1 MKKIRNS
8 YRNNRNTNLA
18 YVESIDIMDS
28 DNTVLLATIR
38 ADAFG
43 NYSVSSNKE
52 LSVRVNMLPY
62 DSYNIMVGNEELIIN
77 DPLGEI
83 RREQFD
89 AGYSK
94 NDHKGG

>member
-62 DSYNIMVGNEELIIN
+62 DSIMADNEERIIN